1 MQYVQSDL
9 MADTLKYEWDKILY
23 WVPIQEDWGHKL
35 AVSAYLRGTPL
46 TRYQKMKLHV
56 FMSKLELLEHA
67 AEDQEKEEV
76 DKWKWEA
83 NKAFNR
89 LKDSLNTPK

>member
-1 MQYVQSDL
+1 
-9 MADTLKYEWDKILY
+9 
-23 WVPIQEDWGHKL
+23 
-35 AVSAYLRGTPL
+35 
-46 TRYQKMKLHV
+46 MKLHV